1 MAEQSL
7 YKVQNKKAKKDEIKL
22 VEKRDDIGKSMHVFL
37 LGPDAEAQETLGFLA
52 KRFDDMDDSRP
63 DDEWDIRLKQYN
75 ADLVWRED
83 GLANTN
89 LPIEFATIR
98 NKIADLQSS
107 KTIVDL
113 LPTEPEDV
121 YKKDLMR
128 DIWDFVW
135 AEGDTE
141 KEITKL
147 WYGALIFGLAW
158 WFEGLHKETWT
169 RYEAESQTN
178 GKVVGKPMTQTRSWL
193 RGKAMDIRDVWID
206 SVPDISDATDC
217 FIREGD
223 LSKDALKGLL
233 SDPNFN
239 KEQVEAFIA
248 SAAPQ
253 SAGEHGTR
261 SSYVFQTRE
270 ELEDTGENK
279 YTLLH
284 YYNREKGIYIVTD
297 DNFQF
302 ILREGV
308 NPYPHGDLPISP
320 LIDNPRYEELYGKG
334 ECELLENT
342 KYERNIIR
350 NQIIDAARMSNTMNL
365 AVGENIA
372 FEDSELVGGVMR
384 VWNFQ
389 GNLGDTQF
397 LKPPGQDSSL
407 FNVEELLRGDGT
419 WITGVDVNALAGAPT
434 KTAFEARLQEQAKL
448 KGIMVTMRQYDYF
461 LTRMARQR
469 LANIQFWL
477 PKTTG
482 KQILGNA
489 MPNEDDYRTIPFHNK
504 ESEPVMGIN
513 KSSKKLEDK
522 SVRLVDKDGQT
533 EFLELTP
540 KVIQSNFDI
549 LVTTPTT
556 TPILRELDQFDMQ
569 EIFNTLM
576 QMAQTE
582 QGQEILNGFD
592 FLEYYKDLIKQK
604 GFDPD
609 KYLKDDVKEKDM
621 QELRASLL
629 EDLPAPPMVTGGQA
643 QTPAQKQETSMMNK
657 YQKIQPQTPQSAQT
671 LQQ

>member
-1 MAEQSL
+1 
-7 YKVQNKKAKKDEIKL
+7 
-22 VEKRDDIGKSMHVFL
+22 
-37 LGPDAEAQETLGFLA
+37 
-52 KRFDDMDDSRP
+52 
-63 DDEWDIRLKQYN
+63 
-75 ADLVWRED
+75 
-83 GLANTN
+83 
-89 LPIEFATIR
+89 
-98 NKIADLQSS
+98 
-107 KTIVDL
+107 
-113 LPTEPEDV
+113 
-121 YKKDLMR
+121 
-128 DIWDFVW
+128 
-135 AEGDTE
+135 
-141 KEITKL
+141 
-147 WYGALIFGLAW
+147 
-158 WFEGLHKETWT
+158 
-169 RYEAESQTN
+169 
-178 GKVVGKPMTQTRSWL
+178 
-193 RGKAMDIRDVWID
+193 
-206 SVPDISDATDC
+206 
-217 FIREGD
+217 
-223 LSKDALKGLL
+223 
-233 SDPNFN
+233 
-239 KEQVEAFIA
+239 
-248 SAAPQ
+248 
-253 SAGEHGTR
+253 
-261 SSYVFQTRE
+261 
-270 ELEDTGENK
+270 
-279 YTLLH
+279 
-284 YYNREKGIYIVTD
+284 
-297 DNFQF
+297 
-302 ILREGV
+302 
-308 NPYPHGDLPISP
+308 
-320 LIDNPRYEELYGKG
+320 
-334 ECELLENT
+334 
-342 KYERNIIR
+342 
-350 NQIIDAARMSNTMNL
+350 
-365 AVGENIA
+365 
-372 FEDSELVGGVMR
+372 
-384 VWNFQ
+384 
-389 GNLGDTQF
+389 
-397 LKPPGQDSSL
+397 
-407 FNVEELLRGDGT
+407 
-419 WITGVDVNALAGAPT
+419 
-434 KTAFEARLQEQAKL
+434 
-448 KGIMVTMRQYDYF
+448 MRQYDYF

-657 YQKIQPQTPQSAQT
+657 YQKIQPQAPQSAQT